1 MPDVGKSSMLST
13 LPFILITVPKRSKIS
28 LQLFSLALALV
39 SDILAL
45 FSLAFASD
53 ADWDAELAFSVA
65 VISEFAAAC
74 AEAST
79 KACLV

>member
-1 MPDVGKSSMLST
+1 
-13 LPFILITVPKRSKIS
+13 
-28 LQLFSLALALV
+28 
-39 SDILAL
+39 
-45 FSLAFASD
+45 
-53 ADWDAELAFSVA
+53 LAFSVA